1 MPRPRSSPRRV
12 LIVYATDTSLQD
24 LSEICAARTIVLLG
38 RDGQEIERHAL
49 HFGPH
54 VEDGS
59 KN

>member
-1 MPRPRSSPRRV
+1 V